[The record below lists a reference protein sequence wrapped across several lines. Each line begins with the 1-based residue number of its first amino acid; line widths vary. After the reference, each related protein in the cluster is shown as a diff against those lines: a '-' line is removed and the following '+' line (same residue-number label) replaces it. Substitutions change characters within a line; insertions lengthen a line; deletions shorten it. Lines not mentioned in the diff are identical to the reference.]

1 MRSAARGRDA
11 RQDPRASG
19 AGQAAS
25 TSWVDTVL
33 QEILTATFWF
43 DPGTDGEP
51 YAATVRF
58 RGRRTR
64 VSGKPSARDSFV
76 QEETIDPVVPG
87 TGPVSVTTRVYGI
100 NPGKWVVTAEPVARA
115 GARPRPLFPA
125 AAGTAPRRPWPWVR
139 VEPTDERAL
148 QTAIAPLAR
157 VPGVIPGAYSVLV
170 ALGMLFGV
178 LLLLALVDAEGIARG
193 PVLGAAVAAL
203 LAGLAG
209 GKTYYIVQQRGKRF
223 EGWCVQGFV
232 PATALAGLLALVL
245 LGLPAGVVLNAAAPA
260 LFLGVA
266 IGRPGCFLA
275 GCCGGRA
282 TSAPWG
288 LWCSDQRVGA
298 RRIPTQLVEALL
310 GLAIGVT
317 TLVLFTQVRPLL
329 PGALLVGAV
338 AAYTLG
344 RQLILPLR
352 SDPRMRSSTGRTVTV
367 VLAAL
372 VLGIDVLLS
381 TLV

>member
-1 MRSAARGRDA
+1 MRSAVRGRGA
-11 RQDPRASG
+11 PQAPGSSG
-19 AGQAAS
+19 AGETAG

-64 VSGKPSARDSFV
+64 VSGKPAARDSFV
-76 QEETIDPVVPG
+76 REETIDPVIPG
-87 TGPVSVTTRVYGI
+87 TGPASVTTRVYGI

-115 GARPRPLFPA
+115 GVRLRPLFPVNGGPA
-125 AAGTAPRRPWPWVR
+125 QRRPWPWVS
-139 VEPTDERAL
+139 VDPTDGRVL
-148 QTAIAPLAR
+148 QTVIAPLAR

-170 ALGMLFGV
+170 TLGMLFGV
-178 LLLLALVDAEGIARG
+178 LVLLALVDAQGIARG
-193 PVLGAAVAAL
+193 PVLAAAL
-203 LAGLAG
+203 VSLFAGLVG

-232 PATALAGLLALVL
+232 AATALVGVASLVL
-245 LGLPAGVVLNAAAPA
+245 LGLPAGLVLNAAAPA
-260 LFLGVA
+260 LFLGIA

-282 TSAPWG
+282 TAAPWG

-298 RRIPTQLVEALL
+298 RRIPTQLLEASL
-310 GLAIGVT
+310 GLAIGVVS
-317 TLVLFTQVRPLL
+317 LVLFTQARPLL
-329 PGALLVGAV
+329 PGALLVGAI
-338 AAYTLG
+338 AAYSLG
-344 RQLILPLR
+344 RQFILPLR
-352 SDPRMRSSTGRTVTV
+352 SDPRMRSSVGRTVTV

-372 VLGIDVLLS
+372 VLAADVLLS
-381 TLV
+381 IVV